1 MGWPSHQS
9 KFPHKAGTGIDRR
22 KKMLWPQ
29 TRKALRKPGEEFRKG
44 EAPTEEQFGKKKFIV
59 NPRKVLRGDFLTG

>member
-1 MGWPSHQS
+1 
-9 KFPHKAGTGIDRR
+9 
-22 KKMLWPQ
+22 MLWPQ

-44 EAPTEEQFGKKKFIV
+44 EAPPEEQFGKKKFIV